1 MQSICAEG
9 WPLPTALYLEDLYVG
24 QRFRSATKFVAE
36 TEATSFA
43 RAFDPQP
50 FHLDRDAAIASIF
63 GRLAAS
69 GWHTGAMTMRLLVDS
84 EFRIAAGIVGTGF
97 DEFRWTRPVYPGD
110 ALHLE
115 TEVVEVR
122 SSKSNQDQGRVKV
135 RITTLNQEMEPV
147 QVLLANLIVPCRPS
161 DTTMTS

>member
-1 MQSICAEG
+1 MTETQ
-9 WPLPTALYLEDLYVG
+9 ALYLEDLRVG
-24 QRFRSATKFVAE
+24 QQFGSATKLIEE
-36 TEATSFA
+36 TETTSFA
-43 RAFDPQP
+43 RAFDPQS
-50 FHLDRDAAIASIF
+50 FHLDRDAAITSIF

-84 EFRIAAGIVGTGF
+84 EFRIAGGIVGTGF

-122 SSKSNQDQGRVKV
+122 PSKSKPDQGLVKV
-135 RITTLNQEMEPV
+135 RITTLNQKMEPV
-147 QVLLANLIVPCRPS
+147 QVLLANLIIPCRAS
-161 DTTMTS
+161 DITMSS